1 MASLE
6 EEACSLKVDSKDS
19 SRNSTNSEFAAEAEG
34 QKDTNE
40 EPNKVQKRKRDR
52 FRDQGST
59 VIYLKAIQGIL
70 GKSMPKRKG
79 EAATRAMPNRG
90 ERPSC
95 GEGPTRSVTVSPQK
109 GKESA
114 PEVKAEDEKA
124 VPERSSFCDR
134 RVVIDPQEKPIEETA
149 GDRRTV
155 IDKHSPAL
163 EFLDDSDSHLES
175 QKVFERQLQ
184 LAVSLKKP
192 LVIHCREA
200 DEDLLNIMKKFVPS
214 DYKIHRH
221 CFTGSYPVIEPLLK
235 HFPNMSVGF
244 TAVLTYSS
252 AWEARDALKQI
263 PLERII
269 VETDAPYFLPRQAV
283 QSPTL

>member
-1 MASLE
+1 
-6 EEACSLKVDSKDS
+6 
-19 SRNSTNSEFAAEAEG
+19 
-34 QKDTNE
+34 
-40 EPNKVQKRKRDR
+40 
-52 FRDQGST
+52 
-59 VIYLKAIQGIL
+59 
-70 GKSMPKRKG
+70 
-79 EAATRAMPNRG
+79 
-90 ERPSC
+90 
-95 GEGPTRSVTVSPQK
+95 
-109 GKESA
+109 
-114 PEVKAEDEKA
+114 
-124 VPERSSFCDR
+124 
-134 RVVIDPQEKPIEETA
+134 
-149 GDRRTV
+149 
-155 IDKHSPAL
+155 
-163 EFLDDSDSHLES
+163 
-175 QKVFERQLQ
+175 VFERQLQ

-269 VETDAPYFLPRQAV
+269 VETDAPYFLPRQVPKSLCQYAHPGLALHTV
-283 QSPTL
+283 REIARVKDQPLAHTLATLRENTSRLYNL